1 MFPSAAWGPGVG
13 TLLGWGRQL
22 GFSEEQGV
30 PGAQSLSCEQLF
42 ATPWIIAHQDPL
54 SVGFSQARILE
65 WVAISSS
72 RGSFQPRART
82 RVS

>member
-1 MFPSAAWGPGVG
+1 MFQSAAWGPGVG
-13 TLLGWGRQL
+13 TLLGWGRQP

-30 PGAQSLSCEQLF
+30 PGAQSLSREQLF
-42 ATPWIIAHQDPL
+42 ATPWIVARQDPL

-65 WVAISSS
+65 WVDISSS
-72 RGSFQPRART
+72 RGSSQPRGRT